1 MNTTHRTARIAVVLL
16 AALVSCAIAA
26 AFASAAAASGPG
38 KPRTRAAGM
47 HWYRWHPTAHT
58 LHRHFGSK
66 VVIGLRSMQDLR
78 SLRVEYGFGVGRARE
93 IATLHAAL
101 VEVDDAQLDALLTRA
116 PRDPRVRYVSPVHR
130 KRNTLTLPNDPY
142 LSRVDEMTN
151 LPYEWAFLSTHVDR
165 ALEYTAGDPHVVVG
179 VIDTGVA
186 VVPDLAGKVDSLW
199 NVDGTTIT
207 QVFES
212 NDEFGHGTAVAS
224 LIAGNSDD
232 GIGLA
237 GFGGQTHVIGV
248 RATSDE
254 GVYTDPAVALGLT
267 KLVSLGARIVN
278 MSLGGR
284 VPSDPI
290 LVDAIHLA
298 AANNVLVVASAGN
311 DGAYVG
317 WPAADLQP
325 SGGGRSYGLAVGAID
340 VDGRRATF
348 SDWGKH
354 LSLVA
359 PGTYRGDHVGVL
371 VALPPASRLDHM
383 GFVTWSEAGGA
394 HYGYVPGTSFAA
406 PQVAGV
412 AALIWA
418 ARPDLKNYQV
428 ADILKQ
434 SAHRAAT
441 DWTPGMGCGAL
452 DAGAALELA
461 TSRTASGWAETP
473 NITGVV
479 CTAFGNAPATWPKEK
494 SQTITF
500 RPIPDKHLGDPDFKV
515 KATASSGLRVSFTTY
530 GSCRVKDATVHLLRA
545 GWCTITASQA
555 GNANYKPARGVARLF
570 FITKGRSKPH
580 HV

>member
-1 MNTTHRTARIAVVLL
+1 MNTTHRTARVAAVLL
-16 AALVSCAIAA
+16 AALASWAIAA
-26 AFASAAAASGPG
+26 PASAAAALGPG
-38 KPRTRAAGM
+38 KQRTRAAGTD
-47 HWYRWHPTAHT
+47 WYRWHPTARA
-58 LHRHFGSK
+58 LHGHFGSK

-78 SLRVEYGFGVGRARE
+78 SLRVEYGFGVGRAHE

-101 VEVDDAQLDALLTRA
+101 VKVDDAQLDALLTRG
-116 PRDPRVRYVSPVHR
+116 PSDPRIRYVSPIHR

-142 LSRVDEMTN
+142 LSRVDGMTN

-186 VVPDLAGKVDSLW
+186 VVPDLEGKLDSLW

-224 LIAGNSDD
+224 LIAGNSGD

-237 GFGGQTHVIGV
+237 GFGGETHVIGV
-248 RATSDE
+248 RATNEE

-298 AANNVLVVASAGN
+298 AANNVLLIASAGN
-311 DGAYVG
+311 DGGYVG

-340 VDGRRATF
+340 VDGRRASF

-359 PGTYRGDHVGVL
+359 PGTYRGNHVGVL
-371 VALPPASRLDHM
+371 VALPSASALEKM
-383 GFVTWSEAGGA
+383 GFVTWADAGGA
-394 HYGYVPGTSFAA
+394 HFGYIPGTSFAA

-418 ARPDLKNYQV
+418 ARPDLRNYEV

-461 TSRTASGWAETP
+461 TSRPASGWRETP
-473 NITGVV
+473 NAGGAV
-479 CTAFGNAPATWPKEK
+479 CTALGNAPPTWPKEK

-500 RPIPDKHLGDPDFKV
+500 PPIPDKHLGDPGFKV
-515 KATASSGLRVSFTTY
+515 KATASSGLRVSFTAF
-530 GSCRVKDATVHLLRA
+530 GSCSVTGATVHLLHA
-545 GWCTITASQA
+545 GWCTVTASQA

-570 FITKGRSKPH
+570 FIAKSRSTPH